1 MHTDLP
7 SPETTVTAEARSNS
21 PIPVDRISELY
32 RGEIF
37 TQESAR
43 VARDRIHWMCSQC
56 VGERVLDVGCSQ
68 GIASVL
74 LAREGFN
81 VTAID
86 THPDSVA
93 FALSEF
99 AREMPLVQQRLTLI
113 DTDLASLPEEPGY
126 DTIVLGE
133 VIEHQV
139 RPDRLLQAAKA
150 RLNPGG
156 RLVIT
161 TPFALHPHPDHK
173 VSLFPRDLMELSSD
187 IGLAVREL
195 KVDGDYMRCVMVA
208 PENAGTQPEIVDL
221 LRFTEMATLESQQ
234 RLFSRLDERSQQLK
248 KKSDALRIAQR
259 KLADATTD
267 LEKERQLASDCVAKA
282 ERQQAQLKRQLMEAV
297 AELEKERQS
306 ALDAKNAVTQERA
319 RLRDRISKLEEC
331 LIEAKAKV
339 LASRATISYRLGA
352 TLLYSLKSPRA
363 LMNLPGQ
370 LWSLRL
376 EVLARRRSR
385 ERMENQPDTVAAVM
399 GKPTN
404 SRLVA
409 SIGRADLDVATLKA
423 QVEAEGLAPI
433 KAKLLTET
441 TNIDRKTVALRM
453 LQLGKVLS
461 EAGRRDDEFEL
472 AEAAV
477 NVDSSDQTLRG
488 FFWAAQRSRR
498 FERACET
505 IRKLE
510 RLYGDKPSP
519 EQKAFLDKLRTSPA
533 FQLSLLDL
541 VVPQPRERV
550 EGVAGRV
557 CYVLHNSL
565 PYSSGGYGTRSHGV
579 AGGLAAAGI
588 EVIVLTRPGFPVD
601 IKDELSDADV
611 PAEDVIEGIRYVRT
625 LKPMRKE
632 ISMLQYVTQAADA
645 LEHQMR
651 TLRPELVMSASNHV
665 TALPA
670 LIAARRLGLK
680 FIYEVRG
687 LWEITRWSREL
698 GFKDTAAFAV
708 QSLLEAA
715 VCKKADHVFTLTEA
729 MREEL
734 VTRGVEAGK
743 IDLLPN
749 SCDPDRFLPR
759 EKDAELAK
767 RLEIP
772 AHVPVIGYI
781 GTFVDYEGLEDLAS
795 ACTLLKKQGTE
806 FRLLLVGNENASGQG
821 QGPISEEIINI
832 AEKNGFSEWLIMPGR
847 VPHKEVEKFYTLI
860 DIAAFP
866 RKPWPVCEMVS
877 PIKPLEALAMEK
889 AVLVSSV
896 RALDEMIK
904 HEETG
909 IVFRKGDIDSLAE
922 ALIRLINKPD
932 LRHALGKKGRVWVSN
947 HRTWRLVGEKAVMQ
961 MKQGAGNE
969 GGYK

>member
-7 SPETTVTAEARSNS
+7 SPETKVTAEARSNS
-21 PIPVDRISELY
+21 TIPVDRISELY

-43 VARDRIHWMCSQC
+43 VARDRIHWMCTQC

-74 LAREGFN
+74 LAREGFS

-93 FALSEF
+93 FARSEF

-113 DTDLASLPEEPGY
+113 DTDLASLPEQPGY

-173 VSLFPRDLMELSSD
+173 VSLFPRDLMELASD
-187 IGLAVREL
+187 IDLAVREL

-208 PENAGTQPEIVDL
+208 PENAGMQPEIVDL

-234 RLFSRLDERSQQLK
+234 RLFSRLDERSEQLK

-267 LEKERQLASDCVAKA
+267 
-282 ERQQAQLKRQLMEAV
+282 
-297 AELEKERQS
+297 LEKERQS

-319 RLRDRISKLEEC
+319 RLRDRISKLEQC

-352 TLLYSLKSPRA
+352 TLLHSLKSPRA
-363 LMNLPGQ
+363 LMNLPGK

-376 EVLARRRSR
+376 EVLARPRSR

-409 SIGRADLDVATLKA
+409 SIGSADLDVATLKA

-477 NVDSSDQTLRG
+477 SVDSSDQTLRG

-498 FERACET
+498 VERACET

-533 FQLSLLDL
+533 FLLSLLDL

-565 PYSSGGYGTRSHGV
+565 PYSSGGYGTRSQGV
-579 AGGLAAAGI
+579 AGGLAAAGK

-601 IKDELSDADV
+601 IKDELNDADV

-625 LKPMRKE
+625 LKPMRKG

-698 GFKDTAAFAV
+698 SFKDTGAFAV

-749 SCDPDRFLPR
+749 CCDPDRFHPR

-772 AHVPVIGYI
+772 AHVPVICLSL
-781 GTFVDYEGLEDLAS
+781 GTS
-795 ACTLLKKQGTE
+795 AP
-806 FRLLLVGNENASGQG
+806 S
-821 QGPISEEIINI
+821 S
-832 AEKNGFSEWLIMPGR
+832 IMRGWR
-847 VPHKEVEKFYTLI
+847 IL
-860 DIAAFP
+860 
-866 RKPWPVCEMVS
+866 R
-877 PIKPLEALAMEK
+877 
-889 AVLVSSV
+889 VLV
-896 RALDEMIK
+896 
-904 HEETG
+904 H
-909 IVFRKGDIDSLAE
+909 
-922 ALIRLINKPD
+922 
-932 LRHALGKKGRVWVSN
+932 
-947 HRTWRLVGEKAVMQ
+947 
-961 MKQGAGNE
+961 
-969 GGYK
+969 Y